1 MLGDSILAWAGVYAI
16 QRGTPHLQLPSP
28 HSVGWYGIRGMPWT
42 QFTHSLQLRILFQA
56 PPKVI
61 MIHLG
66 GNDLTHTGILPIF
79 NLIRRGINYI
89 SRACPDAHF
98 IWVDILQ
105 RLHWT
110 DSYRGDVRIERKRQ
124 RVNRFGRNLITSL
137 PKGHFLVHDIDIYT
151 PGFFRNDGTHLSR
164 VGLAMYLDAA
174 RESILPLL
182 QG

>member
-16 QRGTPHLQLPSP
+16 QRGTPNLQLPSP
-28 HSVGWYGIRGMPWT
+28 HSVGWYGIRGMSWT

-89 SRACPDAHF
+89 SGHAPMHISFGSTFCSVC
-98 IWVDILQ
+98 I
-105 RLHWT
+105 
-110 DSYRGDVRIERKRQ
+110 GRIH
-124 RVNRFGRNLITSL
+124 I
-137 PKGHFLVHDIDIYT
+137 
-151 PGFFRNDGTHLSR
+151 
-164 VGLAMYLDAA
+164 VGMCVSNANG
-174 RESILPLL
+174 SV
-182 QG
+182 